1 MQIKCKHL
9 MDGPGPS
16 EAIVS
21 IVTADGQQE
30 EVVVYT
36 GLLRDGYL
44 EVGPVLG
51 NRDGETLVE
60 LPRES
65 ASGRWRV
72 WVPETEVV
80 EDREVA

>member
-1 MQIKCKHL
+1 MQIKCRRL
-9 MDGPGPS
+9 MEGPGPS

-21 IVTADGQQE
+21 IVTTDGQQE

-36 GLLRDGYL
+36 GSLQSGSL
-44 EVGPVLG
+44 EVGPKLDT
-51 NRDGETLVE
+51 RDGETLVE

-72 WVPETEVV
+72 WVPEAEIVK
-80 EDREVA
+80 DRETA